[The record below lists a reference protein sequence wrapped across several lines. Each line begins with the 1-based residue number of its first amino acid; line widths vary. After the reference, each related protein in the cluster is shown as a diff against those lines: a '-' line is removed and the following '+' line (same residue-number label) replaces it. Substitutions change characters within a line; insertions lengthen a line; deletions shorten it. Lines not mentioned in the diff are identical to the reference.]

1 MGEAIHSK
9 KFIHWN
15 SINRFLLAW
24 ENVGFRKLTPVQH
37 VSAEVG
43 WMLYR
48 GQVVSFLSG
57 EVTADITADIH
68 HS

>member
-24 ENVGFRKLTPVQH
+24 ENVGFRKPTPVHH

-48 GQVVSFLSG
+48 GQEVSFLSG

-68 HS
+68 DS